1 MLACVGDIDSE
12 RCVVVAGK
20 RAGGAARFGDIQVRQ
35 RDRMPIARQRLRR
48 GLADAAARAG
58 DDCNRFT

>member
-1 MLACVGDIDSE
+1 M
-12 RCVVVAGK
+12 VVAGK

-58 DDCNRFT
+58 DDCNPLHVSPPLALHAS